1 MYGVILQ
8 GLKKKIIGHCYVQ
21 VTWRYRGLPASFS
34 HSRFNL
40 LRVIT
45 QREYRLFRSPQ
56 HRMLCIKLQ
65 QVNHL
70 TPRMR
75 VHVCCTR
82 VYSIVFAFHLML

>member
-8 GLKKKIIGHCYVQ
+8 GLKKKNH
-21 VTWRYRGLPASFS
+21 WS
-34 HSRFNL
+34 L
-40 LRVIT
+40 LRSSHMALQRVTGIVFSESIQPVIT